1 MIKSPVEYDFKST
14 WLIRSDLNNKRVKK
28 IFKDTKSRIVV
39 AVTGLNAI
47 DSPGPGV
54 AVIRAIRE
62 CPDFDV
68 RIIGLSYEALEPGL
82 YMHDL
87 VDKTY
92 QIPYPS
98 AGTDSLLL
106 RLTYIHEQENIDVLI
121 PNFDAELFNFIKL
134 RKQLKKMGISTFLP
148 EMDQFEVR
156 GKTKLYEFGQKH
168 HLYVPADKIIF
179 QSHDLPA
186 VAEKI
191 GYPMVIKGKF
201 YDAIIASTLDQ
212 AQKAF
217 YKIQAKWGLPIIVQE
232 FINGTE
238 FNIAALG
245 DGEGNAISVIPMRKL
260 YITDKG
266 KAWAGI
272 TIDNHSFVDLA
283 RKFIEVTKWRGGC
296 ELEIMLSADGKPYIM
311 EVNPRFPAW
320 IYLTAAA
327 GQNQPALLV
336 KMALGHKV
344 EQFKSYE
351 VGKMFIRYSWDLI
364 TDISEFQKISGT
376 GEIQA
381 NSYSESGKS
390 LI

>member
-1 MIKSPVEYDFKST
+1 MKANPQNTNKST
-14 WLIRSDLNNKRVKK
+14 KK
-28 IFKDTKSRIVV
+28 IVI
-39 AVTGLNAI
+39 AVTALNAI

-62 CPDFDV
+62 CADFEV

-98 AGTDSLLL
+98 AGTDSLLA
-106 RLTYIHEQENIDVLI
+106 RLMYIHEIEKIDVII
-121 PNFDAELFNFIKL
+121 PNFDAELYNFIKL
-134 RKQLKKMGISTFLP
+134 RDKLKNAGINTFLP
-148 EMDQFEVR
+148 DIEQFEAR
-156 GKTKLYEFGQKH
+156 DKIKLYEFGQKH
-168 HLYVPADKIIF
+168 GLMVPADKVIY
-179 QSHDLPA
+179 QVKELKET
-186 VAEKI
+186 AEEI
-191 GYPMVIKGKF
+191 GYPMVVKGKF
-201 YDAIIASTLDQ
+201 YDAIIVNTLEQ

-217 YKIQAKWGLPIIVQE
+217 YKIQAKWGLPVIVQE

-238 FNIAALG
+238 INIAALG

-272 TIDNHSFVDLA
+272 TLDDQSFIELA
-283 RKFIEVTKWRGGC
+283 RKFIKVTKWRGGC
-296 ELEIMLSADGKPYIM
+296 ELEIMQTSDGKPYIM

-327 GQNQPALLV
+327 GQNQPASLV
-336 KMALGHKV
+336 KMALGQKV
-344 EQFKSYE
+344 APFNHYQ
-351 VGKMFIRYSWDLI
+351 VGKMFIRYAWDLI
-364 TDISEFQKISGT
+364 TDIGEFQKISGN
-376 GEIQA
+376 GELEDQ
-381 NSYSESGKS
+381 KKVDLRVS
-390 LI
+390 LN